1 MKDILNTLQRFW
13 KSQFHRNMISGAL
26 ASGVNIIILL
36 FSYRM
41 YLQYLGY
48 ELYGL
53 WLVLAA
59 ILAFVQMGELGIGPA
74 ITKLVAEEKG
84 KDDLTMAQGYIAC
97 GLLILTIAGVAV
109 TALVIVLRSPILGVL
124 HVGSEHAGIA
134 YSLLPFV
141 GLLCTYG
148 FIVNTLNATLSGLGR
163 VDLANYLLSARNFIA
178 VLTSYLLLI
187 SGRGVESILIGSGLA
202 LLVNHGV
209 SILLIRRLGVLH
221 VWDFSS
227 LSSKRVKRLLHF
239 GGAVFGSSLLSM
251 FVEPFSKL
259 MLAHY
264 AGLASVPIFHL
275 ALRGAVLSRSIVAS
289 GISAIMPEISKL
301 GGAARQN
308 VVQTIQRVNRRG
320 LIVICLCALP
330 LYAAL
335 FVGAEPMLTLWLKQ
349 QYDPQI
355 VGTFR
360 IILACIVLSSL
371 GLPAYYTAMGL
382 GKVYD
387 CMLSNG
393 IIAGINV
400 ISICAVVLFA
410 GTLTPNRIAY
420 GLVLAFGISTL
431 YIVIRARQA
440 TGSLVS
446 APSHPVLV
454 GGYLGKVL
462 GTHQ

>member
-1 MKDILNTLQRFW
+1 MF
-13 KSQFHRNMISGAL
+13 SGAL

-36 FSYRM
+36 FSYRI

-59 ILAFVQMGELGIGPA
+59 VLAFVQMGELGIGPA
-74 ITKLVAEEKG
+74 ITKLVAEKNGKG
-84 KDDLTMAQGYIAC
+84 DLAAAQGYIAC
-97 GLLILTIAGVAV
+97 ALLILTITGAAV
-109 TALVIVLRSPILGVL
+109 TALVVILRSPILGML
-124 HVGSEHAGIA
+124 HLGGEHAGIA
-134 YSLLPFV
+134 HSLLPFL

-148 FIVNTLNATLSGLGR
+148 FIINALNATLSGFGR
-163 VDLANYLLSARNFIA
+163 VDLANYLLNVRSLVA
-178 VLTSYLLLI
+178 VLTSCLLLMN
-187 SGRGVESILIGSGLA
+187 GRGVESILIGSGLS
-202 LLVNHGV
+202 LLVNHIL
-209 SILLIRRLGVLH
+209 SILLVRRLGVLR

-227 LSSKRVKRLLHF
+227 LTRKRVKRLLHF
-239 GGAVFGSSLLSM
+239 GTAVFGSSLLGM

-264 AGLASVPIFHL
+264 AGIASVPVFHL
-275 ALRGAVLSRSIVAS
+275 AFRGAVLSRSIVAS
-289 GISAIMPEISKL
+289 GISAIMPEISKI

-335 FVGAEPMLTLWLKQ
+335 FVGAEPLLTLWLKQ

-355 VGTFR
+355 AGTFR
-360 IILACIVLSSL
+360 IILACIFLSSL

-387 CMLSNG
+387 CMLTNG
-393 IIAGINV
+393 IISAVNV
-400 ISICAVVLFA
+400 ISICAVVLFV
-410 GTLTPNRIAY
+410 GTLTPDRIAY
-420 GLVLAFGISTL
+420 GLLLAFGISTT
-431 YIVIRARQA
+431 YIVIRARRA
-440 TGSLVS
+440 TCSLVTF
-446 APSHPVLV
+446 PSQPKLV
-454 GGYLGKVL
+454 GAV
-462 GTHQ
+462 